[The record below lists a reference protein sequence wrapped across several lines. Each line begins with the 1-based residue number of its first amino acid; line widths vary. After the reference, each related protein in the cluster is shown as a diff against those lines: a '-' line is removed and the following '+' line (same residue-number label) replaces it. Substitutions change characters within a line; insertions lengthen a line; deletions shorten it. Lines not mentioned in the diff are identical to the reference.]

1 MDIELK
7 ELSNI
12 YLQTLKEQEDGAGQ
26 NPQQSVDVGSHA
38 KAIRYQA
45 RRDNVPL
52 PKAFNDYVAKNQL
65 SGAERTALRQK
76 LGFMESTEMVEEK
89 KCNYTKEGKECPE
102 HGIKECPMDEQ
113 KENTEITEIH
123 GQAHKPHE
131 VPTGDIKKLVKKA
144 VKRIDTDVDGDTD
157 KNDKAKGELGEF
169 IPGVGNKRLY
179 STTRTKTAK
188 ESFSD
193 WRGEIREL
201 VDVTSSKPKTDEKS
215 SEKISEKKIKNKIV
229 INPPQGMTEAI
240 EQLGGQ
246 ILEMVEI
253 EEAVYGG
260 TPKKKEEPKDTRM
273 VVTNADKKGNTPAY
287 QKMKAG
293 DKRYKAADHMGE
305 EVEDLE
311 EIAPAVVA
319 GGVKLGKAALGFAAR
334 RIAPTAI
341 RAAGSMAGG
350 AIKGGAALGA
360 AAIKAGSNNNSQ
372 KKQTT
377 TTTTTTEEVGS
388 TSTGPDP
395 ETKKQLAVKDQ
406 MMRKQQMLSRQRLQM
421 QKQGKLP
428 SGHMEELSIS
438 DQMRISR
445 EANAKRKPYEPGD
458 RQKQR
463 AAQIKQMAKN
473 SSKDTRTDAQK
484 MTDATGPRPGSR
496 YRGD

>member
-12 YLQTLKEQEDGAGQ
+12 YLQNLQEEDGAAGEGQ
-26 NPQQSVDVGSHA
+26 NPQQSVEVGSHA
-38 KAIRYQA
+38 KSIRYQA
-45 RRDNVPL
+45 RRDNIPL

-65 SGAERTALRQK
+65 SGSERTALRQK

-89 KCNYTKEGKECPE
+89 KCNHTKEGKECPE
-102 HGIKECPMDEQ
+102 HGIKDCPMDEQ
-113 KENTEITEIH
+113 EENTEITEIH

-215 SEKISEKKIKNKIV
+215 REKISEKKIKNKIV

-253 EEAVYGG
+253 EEGDF
-260 TPKKKEEPKDTRM
+260 PKDAPSIKDTKPTKKTDVKYDPHMKVMAPTVKKEE
-273 VVTNADKKGNTPAY
+273 V
-287 QKMKAG
+287 
-293 DKRYKAADHMGE
+293 E
-305 EVEDLE
+305 EVDE
-311 EIAPAVVA
+311 
-319 GGVKLGKAALGFAAR
+319 AA
-334 RIAPTAI
+334 
-341 RAAGSMAGG
+341 
-350 AIKGGAALGA
+350 
-360 AAIKAGSNNNSQ
+360 
-372 KKQTT
+372 
-377 TTTTTTEEVGS
+377 GS
-388 TSTGPDP
+388 TSTNDAQ
-395 ETKKQLAVKDQ
+395 TKRQLAAKEQ

-428 SGHMEELSIS
+428 SGHMEGLSID

>member
-12 YLQTLKEQEDGAGQ
+12 YLQNLQEEDGAAGEGQ
-26 NPQQSVDVGSHA
+26 NPQQSVEVGSHA

-76 LGFMESTEMVEEK
+76 LGFMESTELSEKKGCSHNHKGEDCEVHGKEECPSLEPVEEEDDYK
-89 KCNYTKEGKECPE
+89 SKDK
-102 HGIKECPMDEQ
+102 IM
-113 KENTEITEIH
+113 
-123 GQAHKPHE
+123 
-131 VPTGDIKKLVKKA
+131 KKA
-144 VKRIDTDVDGDTD
+144 KPLHKHLYKNLHKKDTEGDV
-157 KNDKAKGELGEF
+157 NESRYFSWREEL
-169 IPGVGNKRLY
+169 
-179 STTRTKTAK
+179 
-188 ESFSD
+188 
-193 WRGEIREL
+193 REL

-215 SEKISEKKIKNKIV
+215 REKISEKKIKNKIV

-253 EEAVYGG
+253 EEGDFPMDA
-260 TPKKKEEPKDTRM
+260 PSIKDTKP
-273 VVTNADKKGNTPAY
+273 TKKTDVKYDPH
-287 QKMKAG
+287 MKVMAPTV
-293 DKRYKAADHMGE
+293 KNE
-305 EVEDLE
+305 EVEEVDE
-311 EIAPAVVA
+311 
-319 GGVKLGKAALGFAAR
+319 AA
-334 RIAPTAI
+334 
-341 RAAGSMAGG
+341 
-350 AIKGGAALGA
+350 
-360 AAIKAGSNNNSQ
+360 
-372 KKQTT
+372 
-377 TTTTTTEEVGS
+377 GS
-388 TSTGPDP
+388 TSTNDAQ
-395 ETKKQLAVKDQ
+395 TKRQLAAKEQ

-428 SGHMEELSIS
+428 SGHMEGLSID

-463 AAQIKQMAKN
+463 AAQIKKMAKN

>member
-12 YLQTLKEQEDGAGQ
+12 YLQNLQEEDGAAGEGQ
-26 NPQQSVDVGSHA
+26 NPQQSVEVGSHA
-38 KAIRYQA
+38 KAIRYQS
-45 RRDNVPL
+45 RRDNIPL

-65 SGAERTALRQK
+65 SGSERTALRQK
-76 LGFMESTEMVEEK
+76 LGFMESTELSEK
-89 KCNYTKEGKECPE
+89 KGCSHNHKGEECEVHGKKECPSLE
-102 HGIKECPMDEQ
+102 PVEEEDDYKSKDKIM
-113 KENTEITEIH
+113 
-123 GQAHKPHE
+123 
-131 VPTGDIKKLVKKA
+131 KKA
-144 VKRIDTDVDGDTD
+144 KSLHNHLYKNLHKKDTEGDV
-157 KNDKAKGELGEF
+157 NESSYFSWREEL
-169 IPGVGNKRLY
+169 
-179 STTRTKTAK
+179 
-188 ESFSD
+188 
-193 WRGEIREL
+193 REL
-201 VDVTSSKPKTDEKS
+201 VDVPSSNPKTDKKS
-215 SEKISEKKIKNKIV
+215 REKISEKKVKNKIV

-260 TPKKKEEPKDTRM
+260 TSKKEEPKDTRM
-273 VVTNADKKGNTPAY
+273 TVTNADKKGNTPAY

-305 EVEDLE
+305 EVKEVDE
-311 EIAPAVVA
+311 
-319 GGVKLGKAALGFAAR
+319 AA
-334 RIAPTAI
+334 
-341 RAAGSMAGG
+341 
-350 AIKGGAALGA
+350 
-360 AAIKAGSNNNSQ
+360 
-372 KKQTT
+372 
-377 TTTTTTEEVGS
+377 GS
-388 TSTGPDP
+388 TSTNDAQA
-395 ETKKQLAVKDQ
+395 KRQLAAKEQ

-428 SGHMEELSIS
+428 SGHMEELSIK

-463 AAQIKQMAKN
+463 ASQIKQMAKN